1 MSILVQSWHY
11 LKSLTKGIK
20 NVVFSFD
27 KKMIWGGV
35 YNTSDSYGDVDDDEK
50 IANPEKVFMK

>member
-1 MSILVQSWHY
+1 
-11 LKSLTKGIK
+11 
-20 NVVFSFD
+20 
-27 KKMIWGGV
+27 MIWGGV